1 MRKKIDQKARQR
13 WYFYTIYIRVGGDGS
28 VLYEKERVLSGGEGS
43 LREREVKRCLASP
56 GNKIT
61 LKYFFARFSRQLFF
75 FFFIKTI
82 FTSVIHFPFFGFSYC
97 FFLYQSHSSL
107 MESSRWGEGKC
118 RESALL
124 SSHFLRQMVYVWF
137 VAYRW
142 NRTSYMHAQ
151 QKAILW
157 KIYYDKIFLC

>member
-75 FFFIKTI
+75 FFFYKNHFYERDSFSI
-82 FTSVIHFPFFGFSYC
+82 FRFFVLLFPFPEPQLSYGIEQMRRGKMQGVC
-97 FFLYQSHSSL
+97 FAQFTFPPTNGVCVVCGIQMKQNKLYARPAKGDIV
-107 MESSRWGEGKC
+107 ENI
-118 RESALL
+118 
-124 SSHFLRQMVYVWF
+124 LR
-137 VAYRW
+137 
-142 NRTSYMHAQ
+142 
-151 QKAILW
+151 
-157 KIYYDKIFLC
+157 